1 MLGLKSSKI
10 LEHARNIQ
18 SLLFFKNLR
27 TISFKIKEHAKNTRN
42 LHFFI
47 ENDKPGFYRVI
58 FFVFTAGLFM
68 FFYP

>member
-47 ENDKPGFYRVI
+47 ENDKPG
-58 FFVFTAGLFM
+58 
-68 FFYP
+68 